1 MREDIAG
8 GDYYALCPNCG
19 EPIWSGRIETRIITE
34 DGYESIFEPL
44 YPDDESITFNSAK
57 LKCKNCRKD
66 NIHHVKV
73 VDKLLKD
80 IGKELITKGY
90 RFSTNVFKND
100 VYAILFYDNIAYKI
114 LSKELENSDWE
125 CKKFP
130 SGLIQIKFNP
140 KIENTICNDY
150 EINTL
155 YSAIKKIPSTIIKG
169 RK

>member
-1 MREDIAG
+1 MREDIVG

-44 YPDDESITFNSAK
+44 YPDDESIAFNSAK
-57 LKCKNCRKD
+57 RKCKNCKKD
-66 NIHHVKV
+66 NIQNIKV
-73 VDKLLKD
+73 VDKALKD

-90 RFSTNVFKND
+90 WFSTNVFKND
-100 VYAILFYDNIAYKI
+100 AYTILFYDNIIYTI
-114 LSKELENSDWE
+114 LSEELENSDWE

-130 SGLIQIKFNP
+130 GIMQIKFNP
-140 KIENTICNDY
+140 KIENTVCNDY
-150 EINTL
+150 EINVL
-155 YSAIKKIPSTIIKG
+155 YSAIKKLPSKRNG

>member
-1 MREDIAG
+1 MREDIVG

-57 LKCKNCRKD
+57 RKCKNCKKD
-66 NIHHVKV
+66 NIQHIKI
-73 VDKLLKD
+73 VDKALKD

-90 RFSTNVFKND
+90 WFSTNVFKND
-100 VYAILFYDNIAYKI
+100 AYTILFYDNIIYTI
-114 LSKELENSDWE
+114 LSEELENSDWE

-130 SGLIQIKFNP
+130 GLMHIKFNP
-140 KIENTICNDY
+140 KIENTVCNDY
-150 EINTL
+150 EINVL
-155 YSAIKKIPSTIIKG
+155 YSAVKKLPSKRKG